1 MQLRFY
7 PKESSIYH
15 VILFIAILKYNGGG
29 MKIKVDR
36 MIFGTQSEKD
46 VCM

>member
-7 PKESSIYH
+7 PKESFIYH

-29 MKIKVDR
+29 MKIKVDLI
-36 MIFGTQSEKD
+36 IFGTQNKMK